1 MDPKRLL
8 LMGAVLLAVVGSL
21 YLYTKSNQPAEPSAT
36 TQPATQPAAQPADA
50 AEAPQA
56 SPESTSSA
64 EVAETPE
71 APAEVASVPTPTPA
85 PADGAKAQW
94 IGSDQ
99 PPAETVTLGSLDA
112 ETDYMFQ
119 VELTNQGAA
128 VNAVRL
134 VDHFVTA
141 ADRHLYDKD
150 PAGYEQARLADP
162 AKYKGHYAFMTPIDG
177 TRSLATR
184 RVDVWMLGRETPD
197 GKPIRLALTDLGKRR
212 WMLTARDA
220 NSVTFSYELNWG
232 VVGGQAEPVLRI
244 DKTYRLDPQTYSLDV
259 TYRLRNLSGGPLRVS
274 LDQTAATGLN
284 REGVRMDNRQAAFGR
299 IDAKDRQVEGLLEKF
314 AKLTK
319 SMEGPQK
326 TFGRS
331 DDAEPVV
338 WVGMTNKYFA
348 SLVYLHGQ
356 TDKDLD
362 APSLR
367 ADFYVEQAGD
377 GDFIT
382 GLRVGGRRG
391 DAESSDWGIRIE
403 PGSESVVALDVFAG
417 PKDRRVFTDDDSPLH
432 RPLYKT
438 LDYIATLSSGF
449 CFCTSDALAFLVMDV
464 LKIFAGV
471 LFGNYGLAIIL
482 LVFVVRLALHPLA
495 KKSQLSTMK
504 MQKLGP
510 EMKKL
515 QAKHANDKE
524 ALSRETMKFY
534 KEQGATPLLGCLPMF
549 LQMPIWIALYT
560 GINASIELRHAAFLP
575 VWITDLAAPDALIT
589 FAKPIPLVFTTL
601 TSFNLLPLLLTV
613 AMFLQTKLM
622 PQMAQAA
629 ATGDDKAKQQQKMMR
644 YMMPGMM
651 LMFFYSAPSGLTL
664 YIMASTAAGIL
675 DSYLI
680 KRHIRAKEAVETA
693 RETTVSVPGKAAR
706 SVRPKKPK
714 GPNWFKQS

>member
-1 MDPKRLL
+1 
-8 LMGAVLLAVVGSL
+8 MGAVLLAVVGSL
-21 YLYTKSNQPAEPSAT
+21 YLYTKSNQPADPSAT
-36 TQPATQPAAQPADA
+36 TQPATQPAAQPATPPVGVTP
-50 AEAPQA
+50 APEA
-56 SPESTSSA
+56 SPA
-64 EVAETPE
+64 PAGPAETPE
-71 APAEVASVPTPTPA
+71 ASAEVAPA
-85 PADGAKAQW
+85 PAPAPTAADDSRAQW

-99 PPAETVTLGSLDA
+99 PPVETVMLGSLDA
-112 ETDYMFQ
+112 KTDYMFQ

-134 VDHFVTA
+134 VDYFVTV
-141 ADRHLYDKD
+141 ADRQLYDKD
-150 PAGYEQARLADP
+150 PQAYQQARLADP

-177 TRSLATR
+177 IRSLSTR
-184 RVDVWMLGRETPD
+184 RVDVWMLGRETTD

-212 WMLTARDA
+212 WMLTARDDH
-220 NSVTFSYELNWG
+220 SVTFSYELSWG
-232 VVGGQAEPVLRI
+232 MVGGAAEPVLRI

-259 TYRLRNLSGGPLRVS
+259 TYHLRNLSGSPLRVS

-284 REGVRMDNRQAAFGR
+284 REGVRMDNRQAAYGR
-299 IDAKDRQVEGLLEKF
+299 IDADDRKVEGLLEKH

-319 SMEGPQK
+319 SMDGMQK

-348 SLVYLHGQ
+348 SLVYLHGK
-356 TDKDLD
+356 TDKDID

-367 ADFYVEQAGD
+367 ADFYVKKAGEE
-377 GDFIT
+377 DFVT

-391 DAESSDWGIRIE
+391 DAESNDWGIRIE

-417 PKDRRVFTDDDSPLH
+417 PKDRRVFTDDDNSLH
-432 RPLYKT
+432 RPIYSQ
-438 LDYIATLSSGF
+438 LDYIATLSSGW
-449 CFCTSDALAFLVMDV
+449 CFCTFDALAFLVMDV

-515 QAKHANDKE
+515 QAKYANDKE
-524 ALSRETMKFY
+524 ALNRETMKFY

-575 VWITDLAAPDALIT
+575 VWITDLGAPDALFT
-589 FAKPIPLVFTTL
+589 WSHPLPL
-601 TSFNLLPLLLTV
+601 IGNSFNLLPILLTV

-651 LMFFYSAPSGLTL
+651 LIFFYPAPSGLTL

-675 DSYLI
+675 DSFLI
-680 KRHIRAKEAVETA
+680 KRHIRAKEAASTA

-714 GPNWFKQS
+714 GPNWYKQS